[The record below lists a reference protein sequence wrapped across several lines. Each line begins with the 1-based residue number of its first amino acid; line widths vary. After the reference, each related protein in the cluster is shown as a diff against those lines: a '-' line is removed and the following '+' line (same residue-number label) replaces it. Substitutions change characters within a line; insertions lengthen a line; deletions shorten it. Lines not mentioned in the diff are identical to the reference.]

1 MMKIMLAFVGSI
13 YYTVDFSFCL
23 NIVDFGSDWCL
34 LTFFWSTIAGF
45 MWMKQI
51 LKSTTHS
58 VDAQNSWHSNR
69 TEINCN

>member
-13 YYTVDFSFCL
+13 YYTVDFNFCL

-51 LKSTTHS
+51 LHKCGCPKF
-58 VDAQNSWHSNR
+58 VAFKQN
-69 TEINCN
+69 